1 MAVAG
6 SDISKIKE
14 ALSSS
19 IGQDI
24 SQIPTAK
31 PKVALVFTGQGS
43 QYAAM
48 GKQLFETSPKFQTC
62 IKQYDALSVSQGFPS
77 FQPLID
83 GGISDIQSLGPMVV
97 QLGAVCVQLSLF
109 ELLSSW
115 GIRPT
120 VVVGH
125 SLGEYAALC
134 AAGVLSISDTIS
146 IVGQRAKLLE
156 EKCTAGSHCML
167 AVKGSVAAIGHLL
180 DSQTFEIAC
189 INAPEETVISG
200 TNINIDLLSE
210 DLKERGF
217 KSTKLALPFA
227 FHSAQV
233 EPILD
238 DLETLARGITFNA
251 PTVPVISPLMN
262 DVIKDEKIIEPFYLR
277 RHCRETVNFLG
288 GMEAAKQSGVV
299 GEGTLWVEIG
309 GHPICSNMIKS
320 IFGPVKTIPMLRRNE
335 DNWKVITNTLCIL
348 YSAGL
353 DIDWSEYHRDY
364 ESSHRLLRLP
374 TYRWDNKNYWIDYT
388 NNWCLTKGRSD
399 RVAEIPSMKS
409 KLSTDSVHRIVEEN
423 FSDEGASIIVESNL
437 AEPALKEVIKGHE
450 VNGFGL
456 CPPVSLDSSFCSFLL
471 VAGVTGNF

>member
-1 MAVAG
+1 MTVAG
-6 SDISKIKE
+6 PDISKLKE

-31 PKVALVFTGQGS
+31 PKVAFVFTGQGS

-48 GKQLFETSPKFQTC
+48 GKQLFETSPQFQTC
-62 IKQYDALSVSQGFPS
+62 IKHYDAISVNQGFPS

-83 GGISDIQSLGPMVV
+83 GSVSDIQTLSPMVV
-97 QLGAVCVQLSLF
+97 QLGAICVQISLF
-109 ELLSSW
+109 ELLNSW

-146 IVGQRAKLLE
+146 IVGQRARLLE
-156 EKCTAGSHCML
+156 EKCHAGSHCML
-167 AVKGSVAAIGHLL
+167 AVKGSVASIGHLL
-180 DSQTFEIAC
+180 DGQTFEIAC

-210 DLKERGF
+210 DLKARGF
-217 KSTKLALPFA
+217 KSTKLAVPFA

-238 DLETLARGITFNA
+238 ELEALARGITFKA
-251 PTVPVISPLMN
+251 PTVPIISPLIN
-262 DVIKDEKIIEPFYLR
+262 DVITDEKAIDPYYLR

-288 GMEAAKQSGVV
+288 GMEAARHSGIV

-309 GHPICSNMIKS
+309 CHPICSNMIKS
-320 IFGPVKTIPMLRRNE
+320 TFGPVKTIPTLRRNE
-335 DNWKVITNTLCIL
+335 DNWKVITSSLCML
-348 YSAGL
+348 HSAGI
-353 DIDWSEYHRDY
+353 DIDWNEYHRDF
-364 ESSHRLLRLP
+364 ESTQKPLRLP
-374 TYRWDNKNYWIDYT
+374 TYRWDNKNYWIDYK
-388 NNWCLTKGRSD
+388 NNWCLTKGD
-399 RVAEIPSMKS
+399 EGAELPSIKS
-409 KLSTDSVHRIVEEN
+409 KLSNASVHRIVEEKFN
-423 FSDEGASIIVESNL
+423 DEGASIIVESDL
-437 AEPALKEVIKGHE
+437 AEPGLKEVIKGHE

-456 CPPVSLDSSFCSFLL
+456 CPPVSLNPKLL
-471 VAGVTGNF
+471 